1 VTRASYRVLV
11 ILWLAVMVTGVMLV
25 VMSRGGHMAP
35 PTHLPLPTIKYIPH
49 TILE

>member
-11 ILWLAVMVTGVMLV
+11 ILWLAVMVTGVVLV
-25 VMSRGGHMAP
+25 VMSRSGHMAP
-35 PTHLPLPTIKYIPH
+35 PAHLPFPTVKYIPH